1 MQLSGELAPLGY
13 AHRQSEFVIPTGQT
27 TRVYGACGPT
37 AWAACASAALGSLHT
52 AEDAVATLEK
62 HGYCD
67 AQGISNDD
75 HLAQAAL
82 LYGLAIAEH
91 HSYSGDMWSSWPN
104 FLGWHLGSCDHPTLI
119 ELARGQALH
128 DEISGLGE
136 NASGLTYHF
145 ICLLKRH
152 EAGPSA
158 YAGGRVLPS
167 GYWACDGD
175 NYAGGNDRA
184 NGYNAADVLQFYS
197 DTTLSAALPCA
208 AIAFSRVAAASAP
221 QGSLDMWKVV
231 SPGVVA
237 DSHGV
242 QARFAMAAYIEANLT
257 LGDVVAGCPG
267 ETYIDDG
274 QTSILPLEGV
284 TSLVYTKS
292 DGHVHPD
299 LSGATLWS
307 LHQQLAA
314 ANATIAALKQQ
325 QPDPSEVAAKAAIV
339 ALKAA
344 LG

>member
-1 MQLSGELAPLGY
+1 
-13 AHRQSEFVIPTGQT
+13 
-27 TRVYGACGPT
+27 
-37 AWAACASAALGSLHT
+37 
-52 AEDAVATLEK
+52 
-62 HGYCD
+62 
-67 AQGISNDD
+67 
-75 HLAQAAL
+75 
-82 LYGLAIAEH
+82 
-91 HSYSGDMWSSWPN
+91 
-104 FLGWHLGSCDHPTLI
+104 
-119 ELARGQALH
+119 
-128 DEISGLGE
+128 
-136 NASGLTYHF
+136 
-145 ICLLKRH
+145 
-152 EAGPSA
+152 
-158 YAGGRVLPS
+158 
-167 GYWACDGD
+167 
-175 NYAGGNDRA
+175 
-184 NGYNAADVLQFYS
+184 
-197 DTTLSAALPCA
+197 
-208 AIAFSRVAAASAP
+208 
-221 QGSLDMWKVV
+221 MWKVV